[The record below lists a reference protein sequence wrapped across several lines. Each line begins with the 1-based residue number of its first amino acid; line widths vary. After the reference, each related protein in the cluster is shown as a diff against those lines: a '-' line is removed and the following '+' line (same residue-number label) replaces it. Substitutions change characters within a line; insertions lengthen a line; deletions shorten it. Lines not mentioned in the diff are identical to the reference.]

1 MMGGVDTVMPD
12 KIVKRIVN
20 GILVKVGLESL
31 NSEQGICFGRWV
43 MGEALFRGGCLE
55 NRETKPLFRAFMSM
69 LVVFVVGMF
78 FLGMFVLGILLA
90 YSVPYPSVDLPTLLP
105 ILTFLGTLCSVS
117 GVGLVVSLHR
127 YRKKSRVEVTDEGV
141 VFGGRLVRW
150 GDVDDVKVW
159 SESFREAEVE
169 GSPVVGYG
177 IYGYA
182 IGRTMPSTV
191 TYRSRKYV
199 VLQFF
204 HRNGMETVYFARQEY
219 WPFVK
224 AVSGILG
231 KRVTVPEW
239 LQKLMRSFG
248 N

>member
-1 MMGGVDTVMPD
+1 
-12 KIVKRIVN
+12 
-20 GILVKVGLESL
+20 
-31 NSEQGICFGRWV
+31 
-43 MGEALFRGGCLE
+43 MGEVLFRGGCLE
-55 NRETKPLFRAFMSM
+55 NRETKALFKAFMSM

-90 YSVPYPSVDLPTLLP
+90 YSLPYPSVDFATLLP
-105 ILTFLGTLCSVS
+105 LLTFLGPICFVS
-117 GVGLVVSLHR
+117 GVGLIVSLHR
-127 YRKKSRVEVTDEGV
+127 YRKRSIVVVTDEGV
-141 VFGGRLVRW
+141 IFGGRLVRW

-204 HRNGMETVYFARQEY
+204 HRNGMETVYFARHEF

-231 KRVTVPEW
+231 ERGVIPKW
-239 LQKLMRSFG
+239 LQELEK
-248 N
+248 

>member
-1 MMGGVDTVMPD
+1 
-12 KIVKRIVN
+12 
-20 GILVKVGLESL
+20 
-31 NSEQGICFGRWV
+31 
-43 MGEALFRGGCLE
+43 
-55 NRETKPLFRAFMSM
+55 
-69 LVVFVVGMF
+69 
-78 FLGMFVLGILLA
+78 
-90 YSVPYPSVDLPTLLP
+90 
-105 ILTFLGTLCSVS
+105 
-117 GVGLVVSLHR
+117 LVVSLHR
-127 YRKKSRVEVTDEGV
+127 YRKKSIVVVTDEGV
-141 VFGGRLVRW
+141 VFGGGLVRW

-169 GSPVVGYG
+169 GPPVVGYG

-204 HRNGMETVYFARQEY
+204 HKNGMETVYFARQEY

-231 KRVTVPEW
+231 KRATIPEW

>member
-1 MMGGVDTVMPD
+1 
-12 KIVKRIVN
+12 
-20 GILVKVGLESL
+20 
-31 NSEQGICFGRWV
+31 
-43 MGEALFRGGCLE
+43 MGEVLFRGGCLE
-55 NRETKPLFRAFMSM
+55 NRETQALFRAFMSM

-90 YSVPYPSVDLPTLLP
+90 YSLPYPSVDFATLLP

-127 YRKKSRVEVTDEGV
+127 YRKRSIVVVTDEGV

-177 IYGYA
+177 MYGYA
-182 IGRTMPSTV
+182 VGRTMPSTL

-204 HRNGMETVYFARQEY
+204 HRNGMETVYFSKQEY

-224 AVSGILG
+224 TISGIPNLRG
-231 KRVTVPEW
+231 TVPNWFQE
-239 LQKLMRSFG
+239 LEKTSFR
-248 N
+248 

>member
-1 MMGGVDTVMPD
+1 MVAGT
-12 KIVKRIVN
+12 
-20 GILVKVGLESL
+20 
-31 NSEQGICFGRWV
+31 
-43 MGEALFRGGCLE
+43 
-55 NRETKPLFRAFMSM
+55 
-69 LVVFVVGMF
+69 GMF

-90 YSVPYPSVDLPTLLP
+90 YSLPYPSVDFAALLP

-117 GVGLVVSLHR
+117 GAGLVVSLHR
-127 YRKKSRVEVTDEGV
+127 HRKKSRVEVIDEGV

-150 GDVDDVKVW
+150 GDADDVKVW

-191 TYRSRKYV
+191 TYR
-199 VLQFF
+199 QFF

-231 KRVTVPEW
+231 KRATIP
-239 LQKLMRSFG
+239 KLMRSFG

>member
-1 MMGGVDTVMPD
+1 M
-12 KIVKRIVN
+12 
-20 GILVKVGLESL
+20 
-31 NSEQGICFGRWV
+31 V

-55 NRETKPLFRAFMSM
+55 NRETKALFRAFMSM

-78 FLGMFVLGILLA
+78 FLGMFALGILLE
-90 YSVPYPSVDLPTLLP
+90 YSLPYPSVDFPTLLP

-117 GVGLVVSLHR
+117 GAGLVVSLHR

-150 GDVDDVKVW
+150 GDVDDVRAW

-177 IYGYA
+177 MYGYA
-182 IGRTMPSTV
+182 IGRITPSTV
-191 TYRSRKYV
+191 TYRSRKFV

-204 HRNGMETVYFARQEY
+204 HRNGMETVYFAKQEY

-224 AVSGILG
+224 AVSGMLG
-231 KRVTVPEW
+231 KRATIPEW
-239 LQKLMRSFG
+239 LQKLMKSFG

>member
-1 MMGGVDTVMPD
+1 
-12 KIVKRIVN
+12 
-20 GILVKVGLESL
+20 
-31 NSEQGICFGRWV
+31 
-43 MGEALFRGGCLE
+43 
-55 NRETKPLFRAFMSM
+55 
-69 LVVFVVGMF
+69 
-78 FLGMFVLGILLA
+78 
-90 YSVPYPSVDLPTLLP
+90 
-105 ILTFLGTLCSVS
+105 
-117 GVGLVVSLHR
+117 LVVSLHR

-150 GDVDDVKVW
+150 GDVDDVRAW

-177 IYGYA
+177 MYGYA

-204 HRNGMETVYFARQEY
+204 HKNGMETVYFARQEY

-231 KRVTVPEW
+231 KRATIPEW

>member
-1 MMGGVDTVMPD
+1 
-12 KIVKRIVN
+12 
-20 GILVKVGLESL
+20 
-31 NSEQGICFGRWV
+31 

-55 NRETKPLFRAFMSM
+55 NRATKALFRAFMSV
-69 LVVFVVGMF
+69 LVVFVIGMF

-90 YSVPYPSVDLPTLLP
+90 YSLPYPSVDFATLLP

-117 GVGLVVSLHR
+117 GAGLVVSLHR
-127 YRKKSRVEVTDEGV
+127 YRKKSIVVVTDEGV

-150 GDVDDVKVW
+150 GDVDDVKAW

-177 IYGYA
+177 MYGYA

-204 HRNGMETVYFARQEY
+204 HRNGMETVYFSKQEY

-224 AVSGILG
+224 TISGILNLRG
-231 KRVTVPEW
+231 TVPNWFQE
-239 LQKLMRSFG
+239 LEKSFR
-248 N
+248 

>member
-1 MMGGVDTVMPD
+1 
-12 KIVKRIVN
+12 
-20 GILVKVGLESL
+20 
-31 NSEQGICFGRWV
+31 
-43 MGEALFRGGCLE
+43 MGEVLFRGGCLE
-55 NRETKPLFRAFMSM
+55 NRETKALFRAFMSM

-78 FLGMFVLGILLA
+78 FLGMFVFGILLA
-90 YSVPYPSVDLPTLLP
+90 YSLPYPSVDFAALLP
-105 ILTFLGTLCSVS
+105 ILKFLGTLCSVS
-117 GVGLVVSLHR
+117 GVGLVVSLHC
-127 YRKKSRVEVTDEGV
+127 YRKRSIVVVTDEGV

-169 GSPVVGYG
+169 SSPVVGYG

-182 IGRTMPSTV
+182 IGRTTPSTV

-231 KRVTVPEW
+231 KRATIPEW